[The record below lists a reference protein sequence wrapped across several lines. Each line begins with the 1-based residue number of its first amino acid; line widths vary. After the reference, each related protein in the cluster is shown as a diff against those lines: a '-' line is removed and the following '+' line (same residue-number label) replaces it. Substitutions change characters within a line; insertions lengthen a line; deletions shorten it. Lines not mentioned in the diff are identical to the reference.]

1 MALLHDDKG
10 TTIQIV
16 ALLRDDKGAT
26 IQIVALL
33 HDDKGA
39 TIQIVALLHDDKGAT
54 IQIVVL
60 LHDDKGATIR
70 IAVLLH
76 ENLAPQLKFQSKNMT
91 QSTKIS
97 YLCTVVQQI
106 KQIKT
111 KNNYEKTKFCSP
123 ARHADLWGG

>member
-1 MALLHDDKG
+1 MALLH
-10 TTIQIV
+10 
-16 ALLRDDKGAT
+16 DDKGAT

-54 IQIVVL
+54 IQIVAL
-60 LHDDKGATIR
+60 LHDYKGATIQIVALLYDYKGATIR

-76 ENLAPQLKFQSKNMT
+76 DNFAPQLKFQSKNMT
-91 QSTKIS
+91 QLTKIS
-97 YLCTVVQQI
+97 YLCTVFFI
-106 KQIKT
+106 KPFTT

-123 ARHADLWGG
+123 ARHVHIHGGG